1 MNTLRK
7 ILSLALAL
15 ILCFSCFGGA
25 FAANSSEWDK
35 WWAESEEEIS
45 SGVTLFPG
53 NDEAERYI
61 AWYGDSETG
70 KVVLTKKGEKT
81 EFEATGKKTPQ
92 GDYRLGAVIT
102 NLTDGEYT
110 YKCISEGYESEEY
123 TFTVDTDKDFTAL
136 YMTDIHVSDDK
147 FEENSLRDTAKKWN
161 RVLEAADSKI
171 TKDGKTLDLII
182 SAGDQ
187 ANGGRRGEY
196 EAFVSPEYIKEISL
210 APTVG
215 NHDRKNVD
223 YKYFTFTPN
232 EGDLKFKS
240 YVAND
245 WYFTKGDALFLML
258 DSCNSSMKDHYE
270 FIKNAVETVEGEKWI
285 IATFHHD
292 LYGGREPSRETE
304 NKLLRLLWTG
314 IFDEFGVDLCL
325 YGHSH
330 YHTMSNVIFNNTT
343 AESLVGKDSV
353 VNPAGTIYLA
363 SASVNNP
370 EEISGDEPLGEDIGH
385 SYLTEESIYNIL
397 DFSGDDLTIKSYTL
411 DSDELVD
418 SLTITKTTNEGG
430 HVYKNSKAILKPLI
444 FFVSRIVNIINN
456 FGPYEEYTE
465 QGHEIPFFEAII
477 GS

>member
-1 MNTLRK
+1 MKTARK

-15 ILCFSCFGGA
+15 VLCLSCFVGTY
-25 FAANSSEWDK
+25 AADSSEWDE
-35 WWAESEEEIS
+35 WWAENETEIS
-45 SGVTLFPG
+45 AGVTLFPG
-53 NDEAERYI
+53 NDESERYI
-61 AWYGDSETG
+61 AWYGNSDSG
-70 KVVLTKKGEKT
+70 KVILTKGDEEKS
-81 EFEATGKKTPQ
+81 FDATGTKTAQ

-102 NLTDGEYT
+102 DLTEGEYS
-110 YKCISEGYESEEY
+110 YRCVSSGYESEEY
-123 TFTVDTDKDFTAL
+123 TFTVSFDSDFTAL

-147 FEENSLRDTAKKWN
+147 YEENALCITAGKWN

-171 TKDGKTLDLII
+171 AESGKTLDLII

-196 EAFVSPEYIKEISL
+196 EALVAPDYIKEIAF

-232 EGDLKFKS
+232 EGNLIFKS
-240 YVAND
+240 YVATD
-245 WYFTKGDALFLML
+245 WYFTKGDVLFLML
-258 DSCNSSMKDHYE
+258 DSCNSSMKDHYK

-292 LYGGREPSRETE
+292 LFGGREPSRETE

-330 YHTMSNVIFNNTT
+330 YHTMSNVIYNNTT

-370 EEISGDEPLGEDIGH
+370 EEITGEEPLGEDIAH
-385 SYLTEESIYNIL
+385 SYLTEEPIYNIL

-430 HVYKNSKAILKPLI
+430 HTYKNTKAILKPLI

-465 QGHEIPFFEAII
+465 LGYEIPFFEAII

>member
-1 MNTLRK
+1 MKTTRK
-7 ILSLALAL
+7 ILSLTLAL

-25 FAANSSEWDK
+25 FAAESSEWNK
-35 WWAESEEEIS
+35 WWAESETEIS

-53 NDEAERYI
+53 SDETERYI

-70 KVVLTKKGEKT
+70 KVVLAKQGKKI

-92 GDYRLGAVIT
+92 GDYRLGTVIT
-102 NLTDGEYT
+102 DLTDGEYT
-110 YKCISEGYESEEY
+110 YKCLSEGYESEEY
-123 TFTVDTDKDFTAL
+123 AFTVDTGKDFTAL

-147 FEENSLRDTAKKWN
+147 FEENSLRETSEKWN
-161 RVLEAADSKI
+161 RVLETAESKIADS
-171 TKDGKTLDLII
+171 GKSLDLIL

-187 ANGGRRGEY
+187 ASSGRRGEY
-196 EAFVSPEYIKEISL
+196 EALVSPEYIREIPF

-215 NHDRKNVD
+215 NHDRKNID

-232 EGDLKFKS
+232 EGDLKYKS
-240 YVAND
+240 YVATD

-258 DSCNSSMKDHYE
+258 DSCNSSMKDHYK

-292 LYGGREPSRETE
+292 LYGGREPSRDTE
-304 NKLLRLLWTG
+304 NALLRLLWTG
-314 IFDEFGVDLCL
+314 IFDEFGVDICL
-325 YGHSH
+325 TGHSH
-330 YHTMSNVIFNNTT
+330 YHTMSNVVYGDKTV
-343 AESLVGKDSV
+343 ESIEGKDSIT
-353 VNPAGTIYLA
+353 NPAGTIYFA

-370 EEISGDEPLGEDIGH
+370 EEIIGGEPLGEHVGH
-385 SYLTEESIYNIL
+385 SYLTEEPIYNIF
-397 DFSGDDLTIKSYTL
+397 DFSGDNLIIKSYTL

-430 HVYKNSKAILKPLI
+430 HTYKNSKAILKPLI

-456 FGPYEEYTE
+456 FGPYEEYKE